1 VAAWILDMFCNF
13 YFMINDKTA
22 DNSTNT
28 KARGKNKH
36 RFGILIILENFDV
49 F

>member
-1 VAAWILDMFCNF
+1 VAAWIMDIFCNF

-28 KARGKNKH
+28 KARGK
-36 RFGILIILENFDV
+36 ISTDLESSEF
-49 F
+49 